1 MTTRFFKLNE
11 HEKEQRRNEVQD
23 WLAKPGNNFCAMPYA
38 HMAIESNGSVR
49 PCCMGEPFD
58 YTVAGGTIDDAL
70 NHPIR
75 KEFIDSFDR
84 NEQHKNCD
92 VCWKDPSNRF
102 NARLKFSTNDDMIE
116 YTEKVMNGAKPTRT
130 LKWLEVKPGNRCS
143 LKCRICGVHNS
154 SQWTKDYWASAQYL
168 SSENEGFVETKF
180 KDSKE
185 FKYTQ
190 SCEWI
195 DEPDIWADVKS
206 MEGIQMIHFMGGE
219 PFMVPEHFQLL
230 QALVDNPD
238 IDTSQIYI
246 RYNTNGTYFPTQ
258 ENIDLWSKFLRVLF
272 LLSVDDIEEKFEYQR
287 KLAHWD
293 QVKEN
298 LIKFKELQENSWDN
312 HSEVW
317 KVRAKIDP
325 TISMFNIWNLQEISD
340 EFHRLGH
347 PVDKRMNHFVT
358 GGWNDCR
365 ILPKPI
371 KEIIADRAKDTKC
384 SWVKQGISYMLQ
396 DPLPNKRHNITLF
409 YKTMMY
415 QDHLRDE
422 KFVNLWPELY
432 HLITPYVEWSKINQ
446 YHKYKETKYEQKNT

>member
-1 MTTRFFKLNE
+1 
-11 HEKEQRRNEVQD
+11 
-23 WLAKPGNNFCAMPYA
+23 
-38 HMAIESNGSVR
+38 
-49 PCCMGEPFD
+49 
-58 YTVAGGTIDDAL
+58 
-70 NHPIR
+70 
-75 KEFIDSFDR
+75 
-84 NEQHKNCD
+84 
-92 VCWKDPSNRF
+92 
-102 NARLKFSTNDDMIE
+102 MIE

-130 LKWLEVKPGNRCS
+130 LKWLEVKPGNRCN